1 MSAVKANFI
10 LEDKVKEELESL
22 VPSGKRSKV
31 VNEAL
36 KKELLRIKRKKLTE
50 RLLLLRSQ
58 APKVPIEEILRT
70 LKDNRR
76 KH

>member
-1 MSAVKANFI
+1 MPTVKSNFV

-36 KKELLRIKRKKLTE
+36 KKELLRLKRKKLTE

-58 APKVPIEEILRT
+58 GPKIPLEEIVKALE
-70 LKDNRR
+70 DDRR

>member
-36 KKELLRIKRKKLTE
+36 KKELFRIKRKKLTE

-58 APKVPIEEILRT
+58 APKVPIEEILRA
-70 LKDNRR
+70 LKNNRR

>member
-1 MSAVKANFI
+1 MSPVKANFL

-31 VNEAL
+31 VNEAI
-36 KKELLRIKRKKLTE
+36 KKELLRLKRKKLTE

-58 APKVPIEEILRT
+58 GPIIPMEEILKA
-70 LKDNRR
+70 LKKNRG

>member
-1 MSAVKANFI
+1 MTAVKSNFV
-10 LEDKVKEELESL
+10 LDEKVKEELESL

-31 VNEAL
+31 VNEAI

-50 RLLLLRSQ
+50 RLMALRSKG
-58 APKVPIEEILRT
+58 PKIPMKEIR
-70 LKDNRR
+70 KDLEADRR

>member
-1 MSAVKANFI
+1 VSPVKANFL

-31 VNEAL
+31 VNEAI
-36 KKELLRIKRKKLTE
+36 KKELLRLKRKKLTE
-50 RLLLLRSQ
+50 RLLSLRSQ
-58 APKVPIEEILRT
+58 GPRVPIEEILKA
-70 LKDNRR
+70 LKENRR

>member
-1 MSAVKANFI
+1 VSPVKANFL

-31 VNEAL
+31 VNEAI
-36 KKELLRIKRKKLTE
+36 KKELLRLKRKKLTE

-58 APKVPIEEILRT
+58 GPRIPIEEILKA
-70 LKDNRR
+70 LKENRR

>member
-1 MSAVKANFI
+1 MSAVKSNFL
-10 LEDKVKEELESL
+10 LEDKVREELESL

-36 KKELLRIKRKKLTE
+36 KKELLRIKRKELTK

-58 APKVPIEEILRT
+58 APKIPIEEILRN

>member
-1 MSAVKANFI
+1 MSPVKANFL

-31 VNEAL
+31 VNEAI
-36 KKELLRIKRKKLTE
+36 KKELLRLKRKKLTE

-58 APKVPIEEILRT
+58 GPRIPTEEILKA
-70 LKDNRR
+70 LKENRG

>member
-1 MSAVKANFI
+1 MSAVKSNFL
-10 LEDKVKEELESL
+10 LEEKVREELESL
-22 VPSGKRSKV
+22 IPSGKRSKV

-50 RLLLLRSQ
+50 RLLSLRSKG
-58 APKVPIEEILRT
+58 PRITMEEIFKTLRE
-70 LKDNRR
+70 NRR